1 MGKFFYLT
9 RRSTPA
15 YAENSIR
22 PARRRQVRWW
32 CITSVAALVV
42 VCALYL
48 VQANNL
54 AMRGY
59 QIETLRQQIEKLRV
73 ESRDLESQAL
83 QLQSY
88 QRLNSR
94 LSDLHMVPARDVW
107 YLSAEAGVVS
117 RR

>member
-1 MGKFFYLT
+1 MGRFFYLG
-9 RRSTPA
+9 RRSS
-15 YAENSIR
+15 AEHVENYSQ
-22 PARRRQVRWW
+22 PVRRRHVRRW
-32 CITSVAALVV
+32 CFTSLAMLVV

-88 QRLNSR
+88 QHLNSR
-94 LSDLHMVPARDVW
+94 LSGLNMVPAGDVK
-107 YLSAEAGVVS
+107 YLTADTNAVS
-117 RR
+117 LR